1 MILKSFP
8 TTIYGDI
15 WSNHLDNSSS
25 TQLDAPSLY
34 VLLVL
39 PSMLGYPLSFP
50 LGLLPVATGAQWK
63 PVQVH
68 VVSGGGHWKPHIDIR
83 GRSSR

>member
-1 MILKSFP
+1 MIFTYFT
-8 TTIYGDI
+8 TTIHGDI

-39 PSMLGYPLSFP
+39 YELEVL
-50 LGLLPVATGAQWK
+50 AT
-63 PVQVH
+63 
-68 VVSGGGHWKPHIDIR
+68 
-83 GRSSR
+83 